1 MDQKVHAKSYAK
13 HTVQELDSLDW
24 KLVRKGCLYEF
35 WQVTQTD
42 PSRQLTS
49 RQREATVNKK
59 GLVVHG
65 VETYRT
71 WGFGLMPP
79 SVITQTLWV
88 TTDC

>member
-1 MDQKVHAKSYAK
+1 MGTKVHANPSTN
-13 HTVQELDSLDW
+13 HTIQELDPSEW
-24 KLVRKGCLYEF
+24 KLIKKGFLHEF

-49 RQREATVNKK
+49 RQCEATVNRK
-59 GLVVHG
+59 GLVVYG

-71 WGFGLMPP
+71 WGFGLMSP
-79 SVITQTLWV
+79 SVITQTLWD